1 MKTLIIIPAYNE
13 EESLGST
20 VSRLTAFVPDA
31 DYLVVNDG
39 SSDGTVQICRDN
51 GYPFLDLPCNL
62 GLAGAFQAGIKYA
75 YRHGYDCAIQFD
87 ADGQHLPQ
95 YIHDLV
101 QALQTCDIAIG
112 SRFVDQ
118 SKGSSLRMFGSN
130 IIQGAIKLTTGQV
143 IHDPTS
149 GMRAFNKRMIKLL
162 ALGLNMGPEP
172 DTVSYLIRA
181 AHAKVVEVPV
191 QMAEREAGESYFN
204 WKSSVKY
211 MLRMTLSI
219 LFIQFFRKSLEGD
232 AA

>member
-39 SSDGTVQICRDN
+39 SSDGTVQICREN

-118 SKGSSLRMFGSN
+118 SKGGSLRMFGSN

-191 QMAEREAGESYFN
+191 QMAERERGRATLTGS
-204 WKSSVKY
+204 
-211 MLRMTLSI
+211 RPLSI
-219 LFIQFFRKSLEGD
+219 CF
-232 AA
+232 A

>member
-1 MKTLIIIPAYNE
+1 MKTLIIIPAFNE
-13 EESLGST
+13 EESLGPT
-20 VSRLTAFVPDA
+20 VSRLTSTVPDA

-39 SSDGTVQICRDN
+39 SNDGTVQICRDN

-95 YIHDLV
+95 YIHDLEKAV
-101 QALQTCDIAIG
+101 ETSDIAIG
-112 SRFVDQ
+112 SRFVNQ
-118 SKGSSLRMFGSN
+118 PKGNSLRMFGSN
-130 IIQGAIKLTTGQV
+130 IIQSAIKITTGQV

-149 GMRAFNKRMIKLL
+149 GMRAFNKRIIKML
-162 ALGLNMGPEP
+162 ALDLNMGPEP

-181 AHAKVVEVPV
+181 AHARVVEVPV

-204 WKSSVKY
+204 WKSSAKY

-219 LFIQFFRKSLEGD
+219 LFIQFFRKSLDGD

>member
-1 MKTLIIIPAYNE
+1 MKTLIVIPAYNE
-13 EESLGST
+13 EGSLGST
-20 VSRLTAFVPDA
+20 VSKLTAVVPDV

-39 SSDGTVQICRDN
+39 SSDGTVQICHDN
-51 GYPFLDLPCNL
+51 GCPFLDLPCNL

-75 YRHGYDCAIQFD
+75 FRHGYDCTIQFD
-87 ADGQHLPQ
+87 ADGQHLLQ
-95 YIHDLV
+95 YIHDLE
-101 QALQTCDIAIG
+101 QALLTGDIAIG
-112 SRFVDQ
+112 SRFVNQ
-118 SKGSSLRMFGSN
+118 PKGNSLRMFDSN

-149 GMRAFNKRMIKLL
+149 GMRAFNRRMIKLL

-172 DTVSYLIRA
+172 DTVSYPIRA

-191 QMAEREAGESYFN
+191 QMAEHEAGESCFN
-204 WKSSVKY
+204 WKSSAKY
-211 MLRMTLSI
+211 ILRMTLSI

>member
-1 MKTLIIIPAYNE
+1 MKTLIIIPAFNE
-13 EESLGST
+13 EESLEST
-20 VSRLTAFVPDA
+20 VSKLTAAVPDV

-39 SSDGTVQICRDN
+39 SSDRTVQICRDN
-51 GYPFLDLPCNL
+51 DYPFLDLPCNL

-95 YIHDLV
+95 YIPDLEC
-101 QALQTCDIAIG
+101 ALEHADIAIG
-112 SRFVDQ
+112 SRFVNHP
-118 SKGSSLRMFGSN
+118 KGTSLRMFGSN
-130 IIQGAIKLTTGQV
+130 IIQAAIKLTTGET

-149 GMRAFNKRMIKLL
+149 GMRAFNARMIKLL

-172 DTVSYLIRA
+172 DTVSYLIRSA
-181 AHAKVVEVPV
+181 GAKVVEVPV
-191 QMAEREAGESYFN
+191 TMAEREAGESYLN
-204 WKSSVKY
+204 WKSSAKY

>member
-13 EESLGST
+13 EESLEFT
-20 VSRLTAFVPDA
+20 VSKLTATVPGA

-39 SSDGTVQICRDN
+39 SADQTVDICRAN
-51 GYPFLDLPCNL
+51 CYPFLDLPCNL

-95 YIHDLV
+95 YIPDLEC
-101 QALQTCDIAIG
+101 ALEHADIAIG

-118 SKGSSLRMFGSN
+118 PKGTSLRMFGSN
-130 IIQGAIKLTTGQV
+130 IIQSAIKLTTGET

-149 GMRAFNKRMIKLL
+149 GMRAFNARMIKLL

-172 DTVSYLIRA
+172 DTVSYLIRSA
-181 AHAKVVEVPV
+181 NAKVVEVPV
-191 QMAEREAGESYFN
+191 TMAEREAGESYFN
-204 WKSSVKY
+204 WKSSAKY

-219 LFIQFFRKSLEGD
+219 LFIQFFRKRLEGD

>member
-13 EESLGST
+13 EASLGNTVAKLMVAVPEVDFLFVNYGST
-20 VSRLTAFVPDA
+20 
-31 DYLVVNDG
+31 
-39 SSDGTVQICRDN
+39 DGTVSVCQDN
-51 GYPFLDLPCNL
+51 SYPFFDMPSNL

-95 YIHDLV
+95 YIHDLE
-101 QALQTCDIAIG
+101 QALQTSDIAIG

-118 SKGSSLRMFGSN
+118 PKGNSLRMFGSN

-204 WKSSVKY
+204 WKSSAKY

>member
-1 MKTLIIIPAYNE
+1 MKTLIISPAYNE
-13 EESLGST
+13 EESLEFT
-20 VSRLTAFVPDA
+20 VSKLTATVPGA

-39 SSDGTVQICRDN
+39 SADHTVDICRAN
-51 GYPFLDLPCNL
+51 RYPFLDLPCNL

-95 YIHDLV
+95 YIPDLEC
-101 QALQTCDIAIG
+101 ALEHADIAIG

-118 SKGSSLRMFGSN
+118 PKDTSLRMFGSN
-130 IIQGAIKLTTGQV
+130 IIQSAIKLTTGET

-149 GMRAFNKRMIKLL
+149 GMRAFNARMIKLL

-172 DTVSYLIRA
+172 DTVSYLIRSA
-181 AHAKVVEVPV
+181 NAKVVEVPV
-191 QMAEREAGESYFN
+191 TMAEREAGESYFN
-204 WKSSVKY
+204 WKSSAKY

-219 LFIQFFRKSLEGD
+219 LFIQFFRKRLEGD

>member
-13 EESLGST
+13 EESLRAT
-20 VSRLTAFVPDA
+20 VNKLINVAPDV
-31 DYLVVNDG
+31 DYLIVNDG
-39 SSDGTVQICRDN
+39 SIDSTVQICRDS

-95 YIHDLV
+95 YIPDLER
-101 QALQTCDIAIG
+101 ALEHADIAIG
-112 SRFVDQ
+112 SRFVNQ
-118 SKGSSLRMFGSN
+118 PKGTSLRMFGSN
-130 IIQGAIKLTTGQV
+130 IIQSAIKLTTGET

-149 GMRAFNKRMIKLL
+149 GMRAFNARMIKLL

-172 DTVSYLIRA
+172 DTVSYLIRSA
-181 AHAKVVEVPV
+181 NAKVVEVPV
-191 QMAEREAGESYFN
+191 TMAERKAGESYFN
-204 WKSSVKY
+204 WKSSAKY

-219 LFIQFFRKSLEGD
+219 LFIQFFRKRLEGD